1 MGLHRAH
8 TLFSLLAS
16 EHEGPFSEGVAKEI
30 TRVDSLQST
39 KGGFGGGGSVRRNSF
54 GEARPSAP
62 SAAKRFA
69 KVTPQEF
76 AARRWIDAFQVRA
89 RRPGPVMLS

>member
-1 MGLHRAH
+1 M
-8 TLFSLLAS
+8 S
-16 EHEGPFSEGVAKEI
+16 PP
-30 TRVDSLQST
+30 QST

-89 RRPGPVMLS
+89 RTAQEAGLFAGLQGWTNL